1 MRSSRHGSS
10 DHVRYAQA
18 TRLWSNFCVHILLVS
33 VPIPIPLPHF
43 ALYSVNKYFTVSA
56 KTITKALKP
65 EYQAKASRRFITE
78 VKAQTFKNGELTKA
92 VDLSTGKQLNL

>member
-1 MRSSRHGSS
+1 MDLRTMSGMPKRQDSEP
-10 DHVRYAQA
+10 
-18 TRLWSNFCVHILLVS
+18 NFCVQILLVFVS
-33 VPIPIPLPHF
+33 VSISTPLPHF
-43 ALYSVNKYFTVSA
+43 TLYSVNKYFTVSA